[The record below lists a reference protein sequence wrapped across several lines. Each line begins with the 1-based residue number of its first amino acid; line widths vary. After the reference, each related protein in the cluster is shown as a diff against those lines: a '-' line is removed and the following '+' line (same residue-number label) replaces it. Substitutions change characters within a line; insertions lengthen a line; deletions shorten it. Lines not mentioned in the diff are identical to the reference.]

1 MIIDPYWYDVQ
12 LFKQRTSIMRSDAFY
27 KHKIIAAF
35 LHKYKRSIL
44 FSKLKLFKTT
54 LGKN

>member
-12 LFKQRTSIMRSDAFY
+12 LFKQRKGIMRSDAFY

-54 LGKN
+54 LGNN